1 MAASMNKYA
10 GASLGILATLSPY
23 VDGPGGEIFRP
34 VSYVTHRIHTEHVV
48 EKIDA
53 GKPPYPRFP
62 SDPKDRDAITHT
74 LWPLSDFLKY
84 GSIKLTIDS
93 DKFPRRRLSNHQSIM
108 RARGAIPIFLTM
120 DTPKVPKTSSENESR
135 RTSFPASGNSVNKGV
150 QSFES
155 STIPGAN
162 GMISSFPQAPMGCD
176 ELRES

>member
-1 MAASMNKYA
+1 MAVDLFQAALEFRAQILEAGSGCVSIIGIHGQSCSHYYYYMAASMNKYA

-48 EKIDA
+48 EKIEA

-84 GSIKLTIDS
+84 GSTKLTI
-93 DKFPRRRLSNHQSIM
+93 
-108 RARGAIPIFLTM
+108 
-120 DTPKVPKTSSENESR
+120 
-135 RTSFPASGNSVNKGV
+135 GV
-150 QSFES
+150 E
-155 STIPGAN
+155 
-162 GMISSFPQAPMGCD
+162 
-176 ELRES
+176 